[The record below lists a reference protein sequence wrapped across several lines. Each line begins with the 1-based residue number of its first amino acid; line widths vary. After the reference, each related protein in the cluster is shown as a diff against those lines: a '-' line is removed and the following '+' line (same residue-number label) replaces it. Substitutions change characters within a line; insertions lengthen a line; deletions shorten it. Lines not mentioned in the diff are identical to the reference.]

1 MIPVIAFIDEKEV
14 FEDVHINAYQVKK
27 SLQASEDE
35 YHLFLIDGECITCKG
50 AYKVFISR
58 MNKVLKG

>member
-1 MIPVIAFIDEKEV
+1 MIPVIEFNGEKEV

-27 SLQASEDE
+27 SLQVSENE
-35 YHLFLIDGECITCKG
+35 YHVFLTDGECITCKG

>member
-1 MIPVIAFIDEKEV
+1 MIPVISFNGDKEV
-14 FEDVHINAYQVKK
+14 FEDVHINAYQVKR
-27 SLQASEDE
+27 SLQVSEDE
-35 YHLFLIDGECITCKG
+35 YRIFLIDGECITCKG